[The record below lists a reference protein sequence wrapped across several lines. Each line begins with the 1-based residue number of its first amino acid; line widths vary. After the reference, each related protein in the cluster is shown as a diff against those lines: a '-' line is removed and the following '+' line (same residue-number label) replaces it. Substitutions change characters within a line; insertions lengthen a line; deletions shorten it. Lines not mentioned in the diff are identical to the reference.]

1 MGAVSMN
8 APPSFDITG
17 HVAVVTG
24 ANHGIGAATA
34 RMLAAC
40 GAKVLLSFLR
50 SEDLG
55 DAGKPDDYR
64 HRAATADAV
73 VKEIEACGGTSM
85 AVEAD
90 LTDPEMAVKL
100 FDIAER
106 SLGPVDILV
115 NNASGWVADT
125 FLPDE
130 SDRLGRSIVRVS
142 AESFDRVFGVDAR
155 GAALLIAEFARRYIR
170 RDATWGRI
178 VGLTSG
184 GSDGFPGE
192 VSYGAAK
199 AAQENLTMSAAFE
212 LASRGVT
219 ANVLHPPIT
228 DTGWIT
234 PAVVRAVEESTD
246 LFHVASP
253 EEVARVIVFLVSDEA
268 RLITGNVVRLR

>member
-1 MGAVSMN
+1 VS
-8 APPSFDITG
+8 ADAWPPFDLTD
-17 HVAVVTG
+17 HVALITG

-34 RMLAAC
+34 RTLAAC
-40 GAKVLLSFLR
+40 GAGVLLSYLR
-50 SEDLG
+50 SEEPE
-55 DAGKPDDYR
+55 DAGTPDAYR
-64 HRAATADAV
+64 QQRAASADAV
-73 VKEIEACGGTSM
+73 IREIEASGGTGE

-90 LTDPEMAVKL
+90 LADAETAVSL
-100 FDIAER
+100 FDVAER

-125 FLPDE
+125 FTPQE
-130 SDRLGRSIVRVS
+130 SDRLGRSLVPLS
-142 AESFDRVFGVDAR
+142 ASSVDRVFGVDAR
-155 GAALLIAEFARRYIR
+155 GAALLIAEFAIRHIR

-184 GSDGFPGE
+184 GPNGFPGE

-212 LASRGVT
+212 LAGRGVT
-219 ANVLHPPIT
+219 ANVLHPPVT
-228 DTGWIT
+228 DTGWVT

-253 EEVARVIVFLVSDEA
+253 EEVARVIAFLASDEA
-268 RLITGNVVRLR
+268 RLITGNVIHLR

>member
-1 MGAVSMN
+1 
-8 APPSFDITG
+8 
-17 HVAVVTG
+17 
-24 ANHGIGAATA
+24 
-34 RMLAAC
+34 
-40 GAKVLLSFLR
+40 
-50 SEDLG
+50 
-55 DAGKPDDYR
+55 
-64 HRAATADAV
+64 
-73 VKEIEACGGTSM
+73 M

-90 LTDPEMAVKL
+90 LTDPEVAVNL
-100 FDIAER
+100 FDAAER

-115 NNASGWVADT
+115 NNASDWVADT
-125 FLPDE
+125 FKPE
-130 SDRLGRSIVRVS
+130 GSDRLGRSFVPLS
-142 AESFDRVFGVDAR
+142 ASSFDRVFGVDAR
-155 GAALLIAEFARRYIR
+155 GAALLIAEFARRHIG

-219 ANVLHPPIT
+219 ANVLHPPVT

-234 PAVVRAVEESTD
+234 PAVVRAVQESTD

-253 EEVARVIVFLVSDEA
+253 EEVARVIVFLASDEA
-268 RLITGNVVRLR
+268 RLITGNVIRLR

>member
-1 MGAVSMN
+1 
-8 APPSFDITG
+8 
-17 HVAVVTG
+17 
-24 ANHGIGAATA
+24 
-34 RMLAAC
+34 
-40 GAKVLLSFLR
+40 
-50 SEDLG
+50 
-55 DAGKPDDYR
+55 
-64 HRAATADAV
+64 
-73 VKEIEACGGTSM
+73 
-85 AVEAD
+85 
-90 LTDPEMAVKL
+90 
-100 FDIAER
+100 
-106 SLGPVDILV
+106 V